1 MVENEYL
8 ASNCSSLY
16 HSLTKFCMGQQMA
29 NKIKSQ
35 LKSANSLNIKMENIA
50 VNEILEAF

>member
-1 MVENEYL
+1 
-8 ASNCSSLY
+8 
-16 HSLTKFCMGQQMA
+16 MGQQMA